1 MDFNESLAQF
11 IKRVESLKDSIQTEE
26 ATKTAIIMP
35 FFSLLGYDVFNPN
48 EFAPEYTADVGIKKG
63 EKVDYAILQEG
74 VPVVIIEAKAISRSL
89 EKQDSQLFRY
99 FSTTPA
105 KIAILTNGLRY
116 RFFTDLENQ
125 NKLDV
130 VPFLDFNLLNM
141 RDHQIEELKNFRKEN
156 FNVAKIS
163 DSASTLKYQSTFT
176 QMLTEQFENP
186 SDEFVR
192 FFLQGVYSGVRT
204 QSVVD
209 RFRPI
214 LKNSMQEF
222 ISDTVNAKIKSAFSS
237 QPTPA
242 PAPVAQSQPP
252 SSEPLEPS
260 DIELNAFYYLRD
272 QIKDYVDP
280 KDITYKKT
288 ESYTAILYQG
298 NTRKWIC
305 RLIETSSQ
313 ISIILPSPD
322 KREMRFYVANFY
334 ELDNYTRYMLSVL
347 ERYTDLLLPLTHQ
360 APPVYQVVIKRRYP
374 KYTTPGPTD
383 WLRKSATAVP

>member
-74 VPVVIIEAKAISRSL
+74 VPVVIIEAKVISRSL

-141 RDHQIEELKNFRKEN
+141 RRDRIEELKNFRKEN
-156 FNVAKIS
+156 FNVARIS

-204 QSVVD
+204 QTVVD

-242 PAPVAQSQPP
+242 PAPAIQPQPP
-252 SSEPLEPS
+252 GEPSEPS
-260 DIELNAFYYLRD
+260 DVELNAFYYLRD
-272 QIKDYVDP
+272 QIKDYVNP

-305 RLIETSSQ
+305 RLIITNSQ
-313 ISIILPSPD
+313 ISIILPSQD

-347 ERYTDLLLPLTHQ
+347 ARYTELLQPLTAQ
-360 APPVYQVVIKRRYP
+360 NPPVYQVVFKRRYP
-374 KYTTPGPTD
+374 KYTAPGQTD
-383 WLRKSATAVP
+383 WLCKTDIAAP